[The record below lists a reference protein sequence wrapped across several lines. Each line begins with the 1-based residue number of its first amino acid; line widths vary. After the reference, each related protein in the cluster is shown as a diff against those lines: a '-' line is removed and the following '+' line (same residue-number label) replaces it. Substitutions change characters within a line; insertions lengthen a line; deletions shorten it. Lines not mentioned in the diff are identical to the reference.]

1 MIKVLKV
8 SGHSL
13 TPYYQEGD
21 FVLIVKIP
29 FFLDRLKSGDTVV
42 FNHPVFGQM
51 IKLVE
56 HIEPQGE
63 LVFVSGTHTNSLDSH
78 QLGPIPRT
86 ALLGKVIWRIKK
98 PPRRTKSKNK

>member
-1 MIKVLKV
+1 MIDILKV

-13 TPYYQEGD
+13 TPFFQEGD

-29 FFLDRLKSGDTVV
+29 FFLDRLKTGDAVV
-42 FNHPVFGQM
+42 FHHPVFGKL

-56 HIEPQGE
+56 HIDPLGE
-63 LVFVSGTHTNSLDSH
+63 LIFVTGTQADSLDSQ
-78 QLGPIPRT
+78 QLGPIPRS

-98 PPRRTKSKNK
+98 PQGQRNL

>member
-8 SGHSL
+8 SGQSL

-29 FFLDRLKSGDTVV
+29 FFLDRLKSGDTVA
-42 FNHPVFGQM
+42 FNHPVYGLM

-56 HIEPQGE
+56 HIEPAGE
-63 LVFVSGTHTNSLDSH
+63 LIFVSGTQANSLDSR
-78 QLGPIPRT
+78 QLGPIPRK
-86 ALLGKVIWRIKK
+86 ALLGKVIWHIKQ
-98 PPRRTKSKNK
+98 PPRRQNLKVE

>member
-8 SGHSL
+8 SGQSL

-21 FVLIVKIP
+21 FVLVVKIP
-29 FFLDRLKSGDTVV
+29 FFLNRLKSGDVV
-42 FNHPVFGQM
+42 IFNHPVYGQM

-56 HIEPQGE
+56 HIEPSGE
-63 LVFVSGTHTNSLDSH
+63 QVFVTGTHADSIDSR

-86 ALLGKVIWRIKK
+86 ALLGKVIWHIKK
-98 PPRRTKSKNK
+98 PTQQRNSKIT